1 MPMVDAIC
9 DRVGIIFE
17 GVLHGD
23 APPRELLTRWGVGTL
38 DEVFF
43 QLVAEKERGTA

>member
-1 MPMVDAIC
+1 
-9 DRVGIIFE
+9 VGIIFD

-23 APPRELLTRWGVGTL
+23 APPKEILERWKVHSL

-43 QLVAEKERGTA
+43 KLAAGDEGGK

>member
-1 MPMVDAIC
+1 VMPMVEAIC
-9 DRVGIIFE
+9 DRVGIIFD

-23 APPRELLTRWGVGTL
+23 APPREILARWGVATL

-43 QLVAEKERGTA
+43 KLAAGEGGKA

>member
-1 MPMVDAIC
+1 VEAIC
-9 DRVGIIFE
+9 DRVGIIFD

-23 APPRELLTRWGVGTL
+23 APPHAILDRWGVATL

-43 QLVAEKERGTA
+43 KLADGEVR